1 MKGTIEVKQVGITDL
16 DVDVIVNAANSQ
28 LQRGGGVCGAIFHE
42 AGSKELTKA
51 CDEIGECKT
60 GEAVIT
66 HGFNLKSNY
75 IIHAVGPVWNGGNSN
90 EEELLYSA
98 YENSLKLAKEYNCHS
113 IGFPVISSG
122 IYGYPKKD
130 AWEIAVTACNDF
142 INDNPDYT
150 INITFAVLSDESRL
164 MGEAVIHDASG
175 SEFKDALKKIEDN
188 LYELLNKLFHQ
199 NYYERDEI
207 KITEEL
213 FEQQEAVH
221 VPFGFLSYFLVMEDE
236 KPVLYVHVATRM
248 DIDSIGF
255 VDENGDEGYDVY
267 FGDHKDIVE
276 KYNTQSQKVKK
287 FKELKM
293 PKSKMKKE

>member
-1 MKGTIEVKQVGITDL
+1 MKSTIEVKQVGITDL

-28 LQRGGGVCGAIFHE
+28 LQRGGGVCGAIFYE
-42 AGSKELTKA
+42 AGSDELTKA
-51 CDEIGECKT
+51 CDEISECNT

-66 HGFNLKSNY
+66 PGFNLKSDY

-98 YENSLKLAKEYNCHS
+98 YENSLKLAKEYDCHS

-142 INDNPDYT
+142 INDNPNYT

-175 SEFKDALKKIEDN
+175 SEFKDALKKIENN

-221 VPFGFLSYFLVMEDE
+221 VPFGFLSYFLVMEDK

-255 VDENGDEGYDVY
+255 VDENGDEGYDVF

-276 KYNTQSQKVKK
+276 KYNAQSQKVKK

>member
-1 MKGTIEVKQVGITDL
+1 MKSKIEVKQVGITDL

-42 AGSKELTKA
+42 AGSEELTKA

-60 GEAVIT
+60 GKAVIT
-66 HGFNLKSNY
+66 PGFNLKSDY

-164 MGEAVIHDASG
+164 MGEAAINDTSG
-175 SEFKDALKKIEDN
+175 SEFKNPLKKIENN

-199 NYYERDEI
+199 NYYEKDEI

-221 VPFGFLSYFLVMEDE
+221 VPFGFLSYFLVMEDK
-236 KPVLYVHVATRM
+236 KPVLYVHVVTRM

-255 VDENGDEGYDVY
+255 VDENGDEGYDVS

-287 FKELKM
+287 FKELKI

>member
-1 MKGTIEVKQVGITDL
+1 MKSKIEVKQVEITDL

-42 AGSKELTKA
+42 AGSEELTKA

-66 HGFNLKSNY
+66 PGFNLKSDY
-75 IIHAVGPVWNGGNSN
+75 IIHAVGPIWNGGNSN

-98 YENSLKLAKEYNCHS
+98 YENSLKLAKENDCHS

-130 AWEIAVTACNDF
+130 AWKVAVNACNDF
-142 INDNPDYT
+142 IENNPDYT
-150 INITFAVLSDESRL
+150 INIVFAVLSDDSRV
-164 MGEAVIHDASG
+164 MGEAAINAISRNDV
-175 SEFKDALKKIEDN
+175 FKKIEDN
-188 LYELLNKLFHQ
+188 LYELLNKLFHE

-276 KYNTQSQKVKK
+276 KYKAQSQNVRK